1 MRLEWRN
8 DPQMNGMILLRREY
22 QDGMT
27 ECSRMREFSDLRVL
41 PWIKKL
47 SSFGL
52 IRSFQHHSRMT
63 EWSGNDQ
70 NDCWMLSSHCNFHS
84 LSFKSDMEWRNEVEW
99 GGFRRRRKKMNSEM
113 PVIPP
118 YSVIPSSFRNSNKKL
133 SSRLSMEWFEWYWND
148 WNEQGMTE
156 WQWNDGRVNAVTG
169 ISELRVL
176 PLFKNLPSFDL
187 IRSFQHRSWM
197 TKLIGM
203 KWKWPEWLLNDI
215 YPL

>member
-1 MRLEWRN
+1 MLSLIETAPDSFILTSRMLYSVGMGWFWNRPWTGMRLEWRN

-47 SSFGL
+47 PSFGL
-52 IRSFQHHSRMT
+52 IRSFQHHSRMR

-99 GGFRRRRKKMNSEM
+99 RGFRRRRKKWILRCLSFRL
-113 PVIPP
+113 
-118 YSVIPSSFRNSNKKL
+118 IPSSRPH
-133 SSRLSMEWFEWYWND
+133 
-148 WNEQGMTE
+148 
-156 WQWNDGRVNAVTG
+156 
-169 ISELRVL
+169 SEIQ
-176 PLFKNLPSFDL
+176 K
-187 IRSFQHRSWM
+187 
-197 TKLIGM
+197 
-203 KWKWPEWLLNDI
+203 
-215 YPL
+215 